1 MSKIKIAVAC
11 HKPSELPD
19 NPIYCP
25 VQVGAAIAKTRM
37 TGMRH
42 DDEGENIS
50 AKNGSYCELT
60 AQYWA
65 WKNLEADYL
74 GLCHYRRFLT
84 FPEGDYELDNRKQIQ
99 AGILDAYNM
108 DRFGL
113 VDERLMRQV
122 VEDNDCVVG
131 ELEDVSGLYTPRGK
145 QKSVYGHWAAHDRD
159 LINIHDLDRLIE
171 LVDEL
176 YPQYSADMHEYLSG
190 KLFLGYNCF
199 VMRNDL
205 FDQLCSFEFDV
216 LGRLESETDLTNY
229 NQMRSRIYGFMAEI
243 LYSVYIYHLEKNG
256 AKVKHVPLVY
266 FNETDPVSSLT
277 PAPIEGSIPLV
288 INAVDHLVDQA
299 ILDVTLRSFIE
310 SCNGE
315 SRYDVIIVQ
324 KDMDPYLKKQLI
336 AQGEA
341 AGNVSVRFIDAGKIN
356 EGLYERVGRVGA
368 KLRDVTFE
376 KTIDVE
382 ALLPWIL
389 HCYSKVISVEWHT
402 LFLKPIDELWE
413 SVIGDGCVLAASRS
427 LVDLARINEAL
438 DGLYLH
444 ARRDMGMEDPYLFF
458 DSSVMLLDLERM
470 RNDADRDAIVS
481 LAQNQHFQMGANELM
496 NSVYEGRVSYLDFEW
511 SYPSLSDP
519 WRKALVPAAPL
530 HVYRAY
536 QATAEPH
543 VVQYDRGMLGSPLP
557 DEHSSLFWCLARE
570 GEFYE
575 QIFLS
580 CVSEKYQPLK
590 EKRPAI
596 MSLVDALLPAGTDKR
611 KLPAD
616 IAGSVLSALY
626 PAGSK
631 RRETIEATWTADRFK
646 SRLLNHMK

>member
-1 MSKIKIAVAC
+1 MSEIKIAVAC

-25 VQVGAAIAKTRM
+25 VQVGAAIARTRM
-37 TGMRH
+37 PGMRH

-84 FPEGDYELDNRKQIQ
+84 FPEGNYELDNRKQIQ

-108 DRFGL
+108 ERFGL
-113 VDERLMRQV
+113 VDERLMRQII
-122 VEDNDCVVG
+122 ECNDCVVG
-131 ELEDVSGLYTPRGK
+131 ELEDVTGLYTPRGK
-145 QKSVYGHWAAHDRD
+145 QKSVYDHWAAHDRD
-159 LINIHDLDRLIE
+159 LINVKDLDRLIE
-171 LVDEL
+171 LVDEF

-199 VMRNDL
+199 VMRREL

-216 LGRLESETDLTNY
+216 LGRLEAETDLTNY

-243 LYSVYIYHLEKNG
+243 LYSVYIYHLEKGG
-256 AKVKHVPLVY
+256 AKVKHIPLVY
-266 FNETDPVSSLT
+266 FNETDSITSLT
-277 PAPIEGSIPLV
+277 PMPIEGSIPVV
-288 INAVDHLVDQA
+288 INAVDYLVDQTV
-299 ILDVTLRSFIE
+299 LDVTLRSFVE
-310 SCNGE
+310 TCNKE
-315 SRYDVIIVQ
+315 SRYDVIVVQ
-324 KDMDPYLKKQLI
+324 KDMDPYLKQQLI

-356 EGLYERVGRVGA
+356 EGLYEHVGQAEA
-368 KLRDVTFE
+368 KLRGTIFK
-376 KTIDVE
+376 KTIDIE

-389 HCYSKVISVEWHT
+389 HRYQRVISVEWHA
-402 LFLKPIDELWE
+402 LFMKPVDELWE
-413 SVIGDGCVLAASRS
+413 SSIEDGCVLAAARS

-444 ARRDMGMEDPYLFF
+444 ARRDMGMVDPYLFF

-470 RNDADRDAIVS
+470 RNDSDRDRIVS
-481 LAQNQHFQMGANELM
+481 LAQGQHFQMGANELM
-496 NSVYEGRVSYLDFEW
+496 NSVYEGRVSYLSFEW
-511 SYPSLSDP
+511 SYPSLSDS

-530 HVYRAY
+530 HVYRDY
-536 QATAEPH
+536 QATSEPCI
-543 VVQYDRGMLGSPLP
+543 VQYDRGMLGSPLP
-557 DEHSSLFWCLARE
+557 SEHSSLFWRLARE
-570 GEFYE
+570 GKFYE
-575 QIFLS
+575 QILLS

-590 EKRPAI
+590 EKKPI
-596 MSLVDALLPAGTDKR
+596 LMGLVDSLLPAGTDKR

-616 IAGSVLSALY
+616 IAGSVLSTIY
-626 PAGSK
+626 PVGTK
-631 RRETIEATWTADRFK
+631 RREVIEETWTTDKFK